1 MRGLLK
7 IPPLLLSLVAI
18 NLFGHIALSGGRV
31 SSSLFALESGYPE
44 AVVGALISLYG
55 LLPMFLSITVGRWVD
70 RIGPF
75 IPMRAGMISV
85 AAGIALPAIVPQV
98 PTLFATA
105 ALCGLGFMIVSL
117 SAQHSVGCLCGE
129 STTNRVA
136 YFGWL
141 SLGHST
147 SGILG
152 PLIVGFVIDLGSYRT
167 AFIAL
172 ALSACVALFLVI
184 SQRAAFSAL
193 HISKPRPASDNIWTL
208 VREPTIR
215 RIYIVGILIAI
226 SWDLFIFL
234 MPILGHRR
242 QLSASTI
249 GTILAAFAAGT
260 FSIRLITVHLA
271 HLFTEWRILRTAIV
285 VIVVVYVALPLTQS
299 VPLLL
304 ICAFILGA
312 AVGSSQP
319 NMLSLLH
326 AAAPSGRGAEA
337 IGLRG
342 TLANASMVAV
352 PLLFGA
358 TAASL
363 SLAPMFW
370 TVAVLVGIALPLAHR
385 ETQK

>member
-1 MRGLLK
+1 MKSALN
-7 IPPLLLSLVAI
+7 IPPLLFSLVAI

-31 SSSLFALESGYPE
+31 SSSLFALENGYPE

-55 LLPMFLSITVGRWVD
+55 LLPMLLSITVGRWVD
-70 RIGPF
+70 RIGSF
-75 IPMRAGMISV
+75 VPMRLGMISV
-85 AAGIALPAIVPQV
+85 VIGIALPGIFPQV
-98 PTLFATA
+98 TTLFATA

-152 PLIVGFVIDLGSYRT
+152 PLIVGFIIDLGSYQA
-167 AFIAL
+167 AFIVL
-172 ALSACVALFLVI
+172 ASSACVALLLVL
-184 SQRAAFSAL
+184 SQKAAFSAL
-193 HISKPRPASDNIWTL
+193 HVHKPRLASDNILTL
-208 VREPTIR
+208 IREPTIR

-242 QLSASTI
+242 HLSASAI

-285 VIVVVYVALPLTQS
+285 VIVIVYVALPLTQS
-299 VPLLL
+299 IPLLL
-304 ICAFILGA
+304 TFAFVLGA

-352 PLLFGA
+352 PLMFGA
-358 TAASL
+358 TAASF
-363 SLAPMFW
+363 SLAPIFW

-385 ETQK
+385 GTQK